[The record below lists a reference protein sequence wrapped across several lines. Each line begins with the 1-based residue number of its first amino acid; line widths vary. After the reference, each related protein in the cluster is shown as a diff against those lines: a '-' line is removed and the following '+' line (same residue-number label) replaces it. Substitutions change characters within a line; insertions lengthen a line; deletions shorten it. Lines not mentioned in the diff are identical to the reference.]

1 MSDAKGGVPI
11 EQFIQALTTQLDRAQ
26 NAMALKA
33 ENLDLPLTFAV
44 KDLSLDLR
52 THVEVV
58 KSVVRI
64 RPAAPGDLDASTLH
78 ISLTTIT
85 KPMIREN
92 AKAMKF
98 DPQEQTLKDA
108 DLTEEEQNR
117 LEWAGIHTVDQLRRS
132 TESGGGGDVE
142 RVANLPV
149 DRLRQALSKASHPQ
163 VERIEPYGR
172 SEGLGAGSTPLLRIQ
187 GRNLIRNGAPR
198 VMIAGQPVSILKAT
212 NEEVVIAPQAHQ
224 YGGMLSVETA
234 EGSVAEAI
242 FDLTPHIA
250 SAPKVAAAAAAAALE
265 GVEK

>member
-64 RPAAPGDLDASTLH
+64 RPAAPGDVDASTLH
-78 ISLTTIT
+78 LSLTTIT

-142 RVANLPV
+142 RVASLPV
-149 DRLRQALSKASHPQ
+149 DRLRQALSRASNPQ
-163 VERIEPYGR
+163 VERIEPYGH
-172 SEGLGAGSTPLLRIQ
+172 SEGLGNGSTPLLRIQ

-198 VMIAGQPVSILKAT
+198 VSIAGQPVSILKAT
-212 NEEVVIAPQAHQ
+212 NQEVVIAPLEHQ
-224 YGGMLSVETA
+224 FGGMLSIETA
-234 EGSVAEAI
+234 AGSIAEAM
-242 FDLTPHIA
+242 FDLTPHM
-250 SAPKVAAAAAAAALE
+250 APPAKEAKVAKEAIAE
-265 GVEK
+265 GAE

>member
-64 RPAAPGDLDASTLH
+64 RPAAPGDVDASTLH
-78 ISLTTIT
+78 LSLTTIT

-108 DLTEEEQNR
+108 PKKNR
-117 LEWAGIHTVDQLRRS
+117 TGWSGLEFIPWI
-132 TESGGGGDVE
+132 
-142 RVANLPV
+142 NC
-149 DRLRQALSKASHPQ
+149 
-163 VERIEPYGR
+163 
-172 SEGLGAGSTPLLRIQ
+172 
-187 GRNLIRNGAPR
+187 
-198 VMIAGQPVSILKAT
+198 AGQPNRAGEATWNGSRVCPWIDCGKLCRGHRIRRSSASSHTVTRKDSAMGVRPFCASKA
-212 NEEVVIAPQAHQ
+212 EI
-224 YGGMLSVETA
+224 
-234 EGSVAEAI
+234 
-242 FDLTPHIA
+242 
-250 SAPKVAAAAAAAALE
+250 
-265 GVEK
+265 